1 MPDPEDFDPDEQ
13 DLAEVFD
20 EENITEDGFDIATSD
35 LQRDVFDV
43 TSADEDANEALAPD
57 DDFDPDQA
65 DEAEL
70 EEIVMAEED
79 LDEPRSFARN
89 NADLVATDDLSIADM
104 EPTDL
109 AEEDIAEEDIEVPD
123 AAAGPSRRESRAD
136 RERDIGLEETFPPVI
151 RSRSTPAA
159 TRSSTAI

>member
-1 MPDPEDFDPDEQ
+1 MPDPADFEADGQ

-35 LQRDVFDV
+35 MQRDVFDA
-43 TSADEDANEALAPD
+43 TSTDEDANEALEPQ

-79 LDEPRSFARN
+79 LDEPRSFARGD
-89 NADLVATDDLSIADM
+89 ADLVSTDDVSAADM
-104 EPTDL
+104 EPGDL
-109 AEEDIAEEDIEVPD
+109 DDEDATAEDDDGA
-123 AAAGPSRRESRAD
+123 PSPVR
-136 RERDIGLEETFPPVI
+136 LE
-151 RSRSTPAA
+151 
-159 TRSSTAI
+159 

>member
-1 MPDPEDFDPDEQ
+1 MPDPEDFEADGQ

-35 LQRDVFDV
+35 MQRDVFDA
-43 TSADEDANEALAPD
+43 TSADEDANEALEPQ

-79 LDEPRSFARN
+79 LDEPRSFARG
-89 NADLVATDDLSIADM
+89 NADLVSTDDLSAADM
-104 EPTDL
+104 ESADF
-109 AEEDIAEEDIEVPD
+109 ADEDIEALGGD
-123 AAAGPSRRESRAD
+123 DSAGTARLETRAD
-136 RERDIGLEETFPPVI
+136 RERDIGLEETFPASDPI
-151 RSRSTPAA
+151 PINPGAD
-159 TRSSTAI
+159 

>member
-1 MPDPEDFDPDEQ
+1 MPDPEDSEADGQ

-35 LQRDVFDV
+35 MQRDVFDA
-43 TSADEDANEALAPD
+43 TSVDEDANEALEPQ

-79 LDEPRSFARN
+79 LDEPRSFARDD
-89 NADLVATDDLSIADM
+89 ADLVSTDDLSAADM
-104 EPTDL
+104 ESGDFADEDVEAL
-109 AEEDIAEEDIEVPD
+109 GGEES
-123 AAAGPSRRESRAD
+123 PSSARLESRAD
-136 RERDIGLEETFPPVI
+136 RERDIGLEETFPASDPI
-151 RSRSTPAA
+151 PINPGAD
-159 TRSSTAI
+159 

>member
-1 MPDPEDFDPDEQ
+1 MPDPEEFDPDGQ

-35 LQRDVFDV
+35 QQRDVFDV
-43 TSADEDANEALAPD
+43 TSADEDANQALEPQ

-79 LDEPRSFARN
+79 LDMPRSFARDR
-89 NADLVATDDLSIADM
+89 AELVATDDLSAADM
-104 EPTDL
+104 EPADL
-109 AEEDIAEEDIEVPD
+109 ADDNIGVLGDDHAPAV
-123 AAAGPSRRESRAD
+123 SRLETRAD
-136 RERDIGLEETFPPVI
+136 RQRDIGLEETFPASDPI
-151 RSRSTPAA
+151 PINPGAD
-159 TRSSTAI
+159 